1 MTPCLG
7 NDTELELMLN
17 FSPDGGWTWVWDDV
31 VLLGGGSAAAG
42 GRTRIS
48 EALRSDPA
56 YSTVA
61 RYELHRE
68 SESLQNY

>member
-1 MTPCLG
+1 MVYFDLPRNC
-7 NDTELELMLN
+7 
-17 FSPDGGWTWVWDDV
+17 SPDGSWSWAWDDV